1 VPEIS
6 STDLNDAVVLVLA
19 GIGVVVGVLMIR
31 LLTEATRA
39 LATYNASRGPER
51 YPPYGSY
58 PRTGPT
64 RTGASA
70 RSPQNEYLPQTG
82 AINVAAVPPENPHA
96 PPTPALGVPRRD
108 VTRPFKPPS
117 AP

>member
-1 VPEIS
+1 LPVPQIS
-6 STDLNDAVVLVLA
+6 STELNDAVVLVLA
-19 GIGVVVGVLMIR
+19 VIGVVIGVLTIR
-31 LLTEATRA
+31 LITEATRA
-39 LATYNASRGPER
+39 LATYNANRGPDR

-58 PRTGPT
+58 PRTGPVT
-64 RTGASA
+64 RSA
-70 RSPQNEYLPQTG
+70 QSGYLPETG
-82 AINVAAVPPENPHA
+82 AINVSAVPPENPHA

>member
-1 VPEIS
+1 LPVPQIS

-19 GIGVVVGVLMIR
+19 AIGVVIGVLIIR

-39 LATYNASRGPER
+39 LATYNSSHALER
-51 YPPYGSY
+51 KPSYGGY

-64 RTGASA
+64 P

-82 AINVAAVPPENPHA
+82 SINVAAVPPENPHA